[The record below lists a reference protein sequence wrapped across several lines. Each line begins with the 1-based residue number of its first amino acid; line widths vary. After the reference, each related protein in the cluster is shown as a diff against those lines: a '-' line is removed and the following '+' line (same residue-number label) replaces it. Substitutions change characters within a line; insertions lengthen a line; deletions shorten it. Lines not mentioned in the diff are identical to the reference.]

1 LRKKN
6 FTGYFAKTKIK
17 HHAILM
23 VLMLMISTCG
33 NKADLI
39 SSTSTTTPTTSVV
52 ISGNTS
58 SGMNTEPVFFP
69 EQNWTSD
76 STWDMCLIKAPEGRK
91 YEWLNYTT
99 WMSLERQRREFPR
112 SLIPEIT
119 GSSTA
124 VVSSEE
130 NNSDYKALIKNFID
144 ARCDLI
150 VTIGAEISKETEIG
164 ALQYPDVDFI
174 GIDQQ
179 YEKHYP
185 NLASLLFPE
194 DHAGFLVG
202 ALAASATVTKIVAVV
217 LDSEIEPSSVA
228 YGDGFANGV
237 AHVDPNIDVVSIPH
251 PSDGEEPDTDWGA
264 TAARKA
270 LDHGADVIFAPGSG
284 SGSGV
289 LKEVAGTGFD
299 ARNEA
304 LCIGAEVDDYFS
316 LLQARRCLLTNVIK
330 LPNEFQDLYWKP
342 DRPTIIKQFENA
354 LHLPSEYESESTH
367 STLSLISREFF
378 LGGNPSGIHIGP
390 VGLGRFNSWGAHKI
404 GEPNRNFLPSE
415 GLKSMLSELTRSL
428 WVGEIPTL

>member
-1 LRKKN
+1 MIEKK
-6 FTGYFAKTKIK
+6 FTYYFAKTKVK
-17 HHAILM
+17 RHA
-23 VLMLMISTCG
+23 VLLVLPLIISACG
-33 NKADLI
+33 NTADLI
-39 SSTSTTTPTTSVV
+39 SSTSTTTPTTTVV
-52 ISGNTS
+52 ISEDTS
-58 SGMNTEPVFFP
+58 SDVTAEPVFSP

-76 STWDMCLIKAPEGRK
+76 STWDMCLINAPEGRK

-99 WMSLERQRREFPR
+99 WMSLERQRREFPK

-119 GSSTA
+119 GSTTA
-124 VVSSEE
+124 FVSSEE
-130 NNSDYKALIKNFID
+130 NNSDYETLIKNFID

-150 VTIGAEISKETEIG
+150 VTIGAEISKETEIS

-179 YEKHYP
+179 YEKQYP

-202 ALAASATVTKIVAVV
+202 ALAASATVSKIVAVV
-217 LDSEIEPSSVA
+217 LDSDTEPSSVA

-237 AHVDPNIDVVSIPH
+237 NHVDPNTDVVSISH
-251 PSDGEEPDTDWGA
+251 PGDGGKPDADWGVK
-264 TAARKA
+264 AAHEA
-270 LDHGADVIFAPGSG
+270 LEYGADVIFAPGSG

-304 LCIGAEVDDYFS
+304 LCIGAEVDDFFS

-330 LPNEFQDLYWKP
+330 LPNEFQDLYWRP
-342 DRPTIIKQFENA
+342 DRPALIKQFENA
-354 LHLPSEYESESTH
+354 LHLPSEYESENTH

-378 LGGNPSGIHIGP
+378 LGGNPSGVHIGP

-415 GLKSMLSELTRSL
+415 ELKAMLSELTRSL

>member
-1 LRKKN
+1 LIQKK
-6 FTGYFAKTKIK
+6 FSYYFDKPIVKT
-17 HHAILM
+17 HAVLM
-23 VLMLMISTCG
+23 VFLLMISACG
-33 NKADLI
+33 NKADLT
-39 SSTSTTTPTTSVV
+39 SSTITTTPTTTVP
-52 ISGNTS
+52 IPRNTS
-58 SGMNTEPVFFP
+58 SAVTTEPVFSS

-76 STWDMCLIKAPEGRK
+76 STWDMCLINAPEGRK

-99 WMSLERQRREFPR
+99 WMSLERQRREFPK

-119 GSSTA
+119 GSTTA
-124 VVSSEE
+124 FVSSKE

-174 GIDQQ
+174 GIDQHH
-179 YEKHYP
+179 EKHYP

-202 ALAASATVTKIVAVV
+202 ALAASATVSKIVAVV
-217 LDSEIEPSSVA
+217 LDSDIEPSSVA
-228 YGDGFANGV
+228 YGDGFSNGV
-237 AHVDPNIDVVSIPH
+237 NHVDPNIDVVSIPH
-251 PSDGEEPDTDWGA
+251 SGGGEPDADWGVK
-264 TAARKA
+264 AARGA
-270 LDHGADVIFAPGSG
+270 LDYGADVIFAPGSG

-304 LCIGAEVDDYFS
+304 LCIGAEVDDFLS

-330 LPNEFQDLYWKP
+330 LPNEFQDLYWRP
-342 DRPTIIKQFENA
+342 DRPAIIKQFENA
-354 LHLPSEYESESTH
+354 LHLPSEYESENSH
-367 STLSLISREFF
+367 STLGLISREFF
-378 LGGNPSGIHIGP
+378 LGGNPSGVHIGP

-415 GLKSMLSELTRSL
+415 DLKSMLSELTRSL